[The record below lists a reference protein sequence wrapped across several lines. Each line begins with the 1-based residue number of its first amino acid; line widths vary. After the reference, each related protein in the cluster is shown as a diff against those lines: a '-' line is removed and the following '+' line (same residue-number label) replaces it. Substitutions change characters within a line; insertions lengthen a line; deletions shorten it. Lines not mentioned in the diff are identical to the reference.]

1 MSKIILSGP
10 MTGYE
15 NFNRELFNYAAHY
28 YRKQGFE
35 VFNPAELPDGHDY
48 HWYMKRCLEELETCR
63 YLVQLPGWE
72 DSNGACIEYECA
84 VDLGLVVVP
93 WKG

>member
-1 MSKIILSGP
+1 MISGP
-10 MTGYE
+10 ISNVPG
-15 NFNRELFNYAAHY
+15 NNKELFNYAAHY
-28 YRKQGFE
+28 YRNQGHD

-48 HWYMKRCLEELETCR
+48 HWYLQRCLEALETCQ

-84 VDLGLVVVP
+84 VDLGLEIVP
-93 WKG
+93 WNV